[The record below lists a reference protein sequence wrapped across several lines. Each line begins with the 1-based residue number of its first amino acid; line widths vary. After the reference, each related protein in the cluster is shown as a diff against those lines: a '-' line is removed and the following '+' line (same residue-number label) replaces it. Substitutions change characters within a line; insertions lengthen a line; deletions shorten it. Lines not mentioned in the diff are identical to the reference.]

1 MSIIII
7 ATMQTLIISLYIH
20 AIINSYLLTLSSSLY
35 SYIHA
40 GLVKLHVLSFGKTT
54 ACMGHAVCITMLPK
68 SAIKDVNLSTLLV
81 VDLPAVLVA
90 TM

>member
-7 ATMQTLIISLYIH
+7 ATMQTLFINNRSL
-20 AIINSYLLTLSSSLY
+20 NSYLLTLSSSLY

-40 GLVKLHVLSFGKTT
+40 RLVKLHVLSFGKTKL
-54 ACMGHAVCITMLPK
+54 CVLGHAVCITMLPK
-68 SAIKDVNLSTLLV
+68 SANEVINLSTLLV
-81 VDLPAVLVA
+81 LDLPAVLVA